1 MGVQLL
7 GNGGLINAADTYI
20 LGDASQAF
28 VGTYAIQLIDN
39 SFVGTIVV
47 KARSRASGLAV
58 TVATAF
64 VEIPYLPL
72 NTNGTVTASF
82 PAYSDADITEGC
94 LILVPATG
102 LTVALD
108 CTAYTSG
115 NFRAYVQPVAGA
127 AC

>member
-1 MGVQLL
+1 MGVKIL
-7 GNGGLINAADTYI
+7 GNGGLIDSADTYI
-20 LGDASQAF
+20 IGDASQAF

-39 SFVGTIVV
+39 SMVGTVIV
-47 KARSRASGLAV
+47 KARSRASGLAN

-72 NTNGTVTASF
+72 NVNGTVV
-82 PAYSDADITEGC
+82 AYATGSDADITEGC

-102 LTVALD
+102 LTIALD